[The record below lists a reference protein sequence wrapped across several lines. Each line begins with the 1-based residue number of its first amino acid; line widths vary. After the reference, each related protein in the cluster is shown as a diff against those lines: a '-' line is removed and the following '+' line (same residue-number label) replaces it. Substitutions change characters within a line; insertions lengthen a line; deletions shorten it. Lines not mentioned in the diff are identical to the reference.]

1 MFPYDFINEI
11 RKTEPDSEMEK
22 CRKNSDEQEKKVI
35 IRVDFNNNEQNDN
48 TDDEKQIDDIQ
59 QNLFILCHLQTL

>member
-1 MFPYDFINEI
+1 
-11 RKTEPDSEMEK
+11 MEK

-35 IRVDFNNNEQNDN
+35 IRVDFYNNEQNDN

-59 QNLFILCHLQTL
+59 QNLFILCHFQTL